1 MVVEVPAENGRVP
14 AALPAILKTYTK
26 AAIRT
31 QPGDLVSWSFAYFDS
46 LLQGDSPPVKEHIE
60 YPMPETE
67 NGITPGLLRVMN
79 KKFSSMETVP
89 RDAFEDLCQALGVR
103 DLAMTESWDAAGG
116 GEEANWDDLLIN
128 LIFKEAKTPEEQ
140 LSYLMKSISE
150 DPLSKEVPV
159 ETVLV
164 YFNLMHTDDD
174 PEMVQIHEEVKEYLS
189 DVASYQNNNLYPTD
203 LTRPSCPL
211 TKLNGE

>member
-1 MVVEVPAENGRVP
+1 
-14 AALPAILKTYTK
+14 
-26 AAIRT
+26 
-31 QPGDLVSWSFAYFDS
+31 
-46 LLQGDSPPVKEHIE
+46 
-60 YPMPETE
+60 
-67 NGITPGLLRVMN
+67 
-79 KKFSSMETVP
+79 
-89 RDAFEDLCQALGVR
+89 
-103 DLAMTESWDAAGG
+103 
-116 GEEANWDDLLIN
+116 
-128 LIFKEAKTPEEQ
+128 
-140 LSYLMKSISE
+140 MKSISE

-211 TKLNGE
+211 TKLNGEWVHAWWIEQTYSATFLTMFK

>member
-31 QPGDLVSWSFAYFDS
+31 QPGDLVSWSYAYFDS
-46 LLQGDSPPVKEHIE
+46 
-60 YPMPETE
+60 
-67 NGITPGLLRVMN
+67 
-79 KKFSSMETVP
+79 METVS

-159 ETVLV
+159 ETVLE
-164 YFNLMHTDDD
+164 YFNLMQHG
-174 PEMVQIHEEVKEYLS
+174 
-189 DVASYQNNNLYPTD
+189 
-203 LTRPSCPL
+203 R
-211 TKLNGE
+211 